1 MIEETEQI
9 RVSFDSGGVG
19 LVGHLHCPTD
29 ATGKVPCVVM
39 GHGFSGTQDRLFA
52 GAERFAAAG
61 MAALTFDDRNFGEL
75 TRTKVVNEMAEQRHE
90 PQVSIE
96 NAEILVAGGHAVDL
110 WGSAVDVVEWMGIL
124 PEVEAARTRND
135 ASSLIR
141 LGKPPIDVDVG
152 ELAVEFSDR
161 AVEIPR
167 DELTRLL
174 YRPTS
179 NDVEYIFGDS
189 LAALEEDADGVW
201 VTFQHSAPRRFD
213 LVVGAD
219 GLHSRVRRLAFGTE
233 ERFRRYLG
241 GYIAVYTV
249 PNFLGLDG
257 RILTYSAVD
266 RTVVVYPV
274 LQSGD
279 ARALFM
285 FRRAEEI
292 DYDHHDVEQQ
302 KRLLRGA
309 YAAGGGG
316 GPPLLEYL
324 EDTEAF
330 YFDSISQI
338 RMDAFSR
345 GRVAL
350 VGDAGYA
357 PGAGVGGGTSL
368 AVVAAYALARE
379 LAAAGGDHTAGFRNY
394 EA

>member
-9 RVSFDSGGVG
+9 RVSFDSGGVR

-61 MAALTFDDRNFGEL
+61 MEALTFDDRNFGEL
-75 TRTKVVNEMAEQRHE
+75 PRTKVVNEMAEQRHE

-96 NAEILVAGGHAVDL
+96 NAEILISGAGVAGPVLAYWLKRYGFDPTVVERSPEIHKAGGHAVDL
-110 WGSAVDVVEWMGIL
+110 WGSAVDVVERMGIL
-124 PEVEAARTRND
+124 PKVEAARTRND

-167 DELTRLL
+167 DELTQLL

-189 LAALEEDADGVW
+189 IAALEEDADGVW

-219 GLHSRVRRLAFGTE
+219 GLHSRVRRLAF
-233 ERFRRYLG
+233 
-241 GYIAVYTV
+241 
-249 PNFLGLDG
+249 
-257 RILTYSAVD
+257 
-266 RTVVVYPV
+266 
-274 LQSGD
+274 
-279 ARALFM
+279 
-285 FRRAEEI
+285 
-292 DYDHHDVEQQ
+292 
-302 KRLLRGA
+302 
-309 YAAGGGG
+309 
-316 GPPLLEYL
+316 
-324 EDTEAF
+324 
-330 YFDSISQI
+330 
-338 RMDAFSR
+338 
-345 GRVAL
+345 

-357 PGAGVGGGTSL
+357 PGAGVGGGRSL
-368 AVVAAYALARE
+368 AVVAAYTLARE
-379 LAAAGGDHTAGFRNY
+379 LAAAGDHAAGFRNY
-394 EA
+394 

>member
-1 MIEETEQI
+1 MVEQ
-9 RVSFDSGGVG
+9 
-19 LVGHLHCPTD
+19 
-29 ATGKVPCVVM
+29 K
-39 GHGFSGTQDRLFA
+39 Q
-52 GAERFAAAG
+52 
-61 MAALTFDDRNFGEL
+61 
-75 TRTKVVNEMAEQRHE
+75 E
-90 PQVSIE
+90 PQMSIE
-96 NAEILVAGGHAVDL
+96 NTEILVSGAGVAGSVLAYWLKRYGFNPTVVELAPTIRKAGGHAVDL
-110 WGSAVDVVEWMGIL
+110 WGSAVDVVERMRIL

-141 LGKPPIDVDVG
+141 QGKPAIDMDVG

-189 LAALEEDADGVW
+189 IAALEEDADGVR
-201 VTFQHSAPRRFD
+201 VAFQHSAPRRFD

-233 ERFRRYLG
+233 ERLRRYLG

-257 RILTYSAVD
+257 RILTYSAAD

-274 LQSGD
+274 WQSGD

-285 FRRAEEI
+285 FRRAEEL
-292 DYDHHDVEQQ
+292 DYDHHDVERQ

-309 YAAGGGG
+309 YAAGGWKV
-316 GPPLLEYL
+316 PRLLEYL

-357 PGAGVGGGTSL
+357 PGAGSAEGR
-368 AVVAAYALARE
+368 AWPW
-379 LAAAGGDHTAGFRNY
+379 
-394 EA
+394 